1 MFGMDR
7 IAGRIVAGLI
17 AVALLCLI
25 GFGVSYCSGRDRLAK
40 DRHQTENATGK
51 ALDRVSTETADIH
64 ADQQEKQREVETIP
78 GSDTRLPD
86 GYGADL
92 QRVRERERRHP

>member
-1 MFGMDR
+1 MFGLDK
-7 IAGRIVAGLI
+7 IAARIVAGLL
-17 AVALLCLI
+17 AVVLLCLI

-51 ALDRVSTETADIH
+51 ALDDAARQTDVIRT
-64 ADQQEKQREVETIP
+64 DQMEKQREVETIP

-86 GYGADL
+86 GYGPDL